1 MDKEFNASDEESV
14 KNAKQKEKNRLDT
27 ELADIKLLLGKQ
39 WGRRIVYKILE
50 RTGRDRTSFNS
61 DSNVMSF
68 NEGERNIGL
77 WLLDKVVSADKDK
90 YDLMQKENLKQGD
103 NNG

>member
-14 KNAKQKEKNRLDT
+14 KNAKQKEKNKLDT

-77 WLLDKVVSADKDK
+77 WLLDKVVSADRDQ
-90 YDLMQKENLKQGD
+90 YELMQKENLKQGD

>member
-1 MDKEFNASDEESV
+1 MTKEFNASDETSV

-77 WLLDKVVSADKDK
+77 WLLDKVVSADRDQ
-90 YDLMQKENLKQGD
+90 YELMQKENLKHGD
-103 NNG
+103 SNG

>member
-1 MDKEFNASDEESV
+1 MSKEFNASDETSV

-77 WLLDKVVSADKDK
+77 WLLDKVVSADRDQ
-90 YDLMQKENLKQGD
+90 YELMQKENLKHGD
-103 NNG
+103 SNG

>member
-14 KNAKQKEKNRLDT
+14 KNAKQKEKNKLDT

-50 RTGRDRTSFNS
+50 RTGRDRTSFNN

-77 WLLDKVVSADKDK
+77 WLLDKVVSADRDQ
-90 YDLMQKENLKQGD
+90 YELMQKENLKHGD
-103 NNG
+103 SNG

>member
-1 MDKEFNASDEESV
+1 MNKDYNASDETSV
-14 KNAKQKEKNRLDT
+14 KNAKQKEKNKLDT

-77 WLLDKVVSADKDK
+77 WLLDKVVSADRDQ
-90 YDLMQKENLKQGD
+90 YELMQKENLKHGD
-103 NNG
+103 SNG

>member
-1 MDKEFNASDEESV
+1 MTKEFNASDETSV
-14 KNAKQKEKNRLDT
+14 KNAKQKEKNKLDT

-77 WLLDKVVSADKDK
+77 WLLDKVVSADRVQ
-90 YDLMQKENLKQGD
+90 YELMQKENLKHGD
-103 NNG
+103 SNG

>member
-1 MDKEFNASDEESV
+1 MSKDYNASDETSV
-14 KNAKQKEKNRLDT
+14 KNAKQKEKNKLDT

-77 WLLDKVVSADKDK
+77 WLLDKVVSADRDQ
-90 YDLMQKENLKQGD
+90 YELMQKENLKHGD
-103 NNG
+103 SNG

>member
-1 MDKEFNASDEESV
+1 MSKDYNASDETSV

-39 WGRRIVYKILE
+39 WGRRIVYQILE
-50 RTGRDRTSFNS
+50 RTGQYQTSFNS

-77 WLLDKVVSADKDK
+77 WLLDKVVSADRDQ
-90 YDLMQKENLKQGD
+90 YELMQKENLKHGD
-103 NNG
+103 SNG

>member
-1 MDKEFNASDEESV
+1 MTKEYNASDETNV
-14 KNAKQKEKNRLDT
+14 KIAKQKEKNNLDT

-50 RTGRDRTSFNS
+50 RTGQYRTSFNS
-61 DSNVMSF
+61 DSNVMSLH
-68 NEGERNIGL
+68 EGERNIGL
-77 WLLDKVVSADKDK
+77 WLLDKVAAADIDQ
-90 YDLMQKENLKQGD
+90 YVLMLKENLKQGD

>member
-1 MDKEFNASDEESV
+1 MTKEFNASDETNV
-14 KNAKQKEKNRLDT
+14 KNAKQKEKNKLDT

-77 WLLDKVVSADKDK
+77 WLLDKVVSADRDQ
-90 YDLMQKENLKQGD
+90 YELMQKENLKHGD
-103 NNG
+103 SNG

>member
-14 KNAKQKEKNRLDT
+14 KNAKQKEKNKLDT

-77 WLLDKVVSADKDK
+77 WLLDKVVSADKDQ
-90 YDLMQKENLKQGD
+90 YELMQKENLKQGD
-103 NNG
+103 SNG

>member
-1 MDKEFNASDEESV
+1 MTKEFNASDEVSV
-14 KNAKQKEKNRLDT
+14 KNAKQKEKNKLDT

-77 WLLDKVVSADKDK
+77 WLLDKVVSADRDQ
-90 YDLMQKENLKQGD
+90 YELMQKENLKHGD
-103 NNG
+103 SNG

>member
-39 WGRRIVYKILE
+39 WGRRIVYQLLE
-50 RTGRDRTSFNS
+50 RTGLYQTSFNS
-61 DSNVMSF
+61 DSNVMSLH
-68 NEGERNIGL
+68 EGERNIGL
-77 WLLDKVVSADKDK
+77 WLLDKVVSADRDQ
-90 YDLMQKENLKQGD
+90 YELMQKENLKQGD

>member
-1 MDKEFNASDEESV
+1 MSKDYNASDETSV

-77 WLLDKVVSADKDK
+77 WLLDKVVSADRDQ
-90 YDLMQKENLKQGD
+90 YELMQKENLKHGD
-103 NNG
+103 SNG

>member
-1 MDKEFNASDEESV
+1 MTKEYNASDETNV

-77 WLLDKVVSADKDK
+77 WLLDKVVSADRDQ
-90 YDLMQKENLKQGD
+90 YELMQKENLKHGD
-103 NNG
+103 SNG

>member
-39 WGRRIVYKILE
+39 WGRRIVYKLLE
-50 RTGRDRTSFNS
+50 RTGLYQTSFNS
-61 DSNVMSF
+61 DSNVMSLH
-68 NEGERNIGL
+68 EGERNIGL
-77 WLLDKVVSADKDK
+77 WLLDKVAAADIDQ
-90 YDLMQKENLKQGD
+90 YVLMLKENLKQGD

>member
-1 MDKEFNASDEESV
+1 MTKEFNASDETSV
-14 KNAKQKEKNRLDT
+14 KNAKQKEKNKLDT

-77 WLLDKVVSADKDK
+77 WLLDKVVSADRDQ
-90 YDLMQKENLKQGD
+90 YELMQKENLKHGD
-103 NNG
+103 SNG

>member
-14 KNAKQKEKNRLDT
+14 KNAKQKEKNKLDT

-77 WLLDKVVSADKDK
+77 WLLDKVVSADRDQ
-90 YDLMQKENLKQGD
+90 YELMQKENLKHGD
-103 NNG
+103 SNG

>member
-1 MDKEFNASDEESV
+1 MTKEFNASDETSV
-14 KNAKQKEKNRLDT
+14 KNAKQKEKNKLDT

-77 WLLDKVVSADKDK
+77 WLLDKVVSADKDQ
-90 YDLMQKENLKQGD
+90 YELMQKENLKHGD